1 MYKKTEL
8 FYTPVDNVGDMPY
21 VEPVMTRFESA
32 FLCGLLKKYRPKKI
46 LEVGVF
52 RGGTTVVLRNCM
64 DELGIKDYII
74 HSVDIY
80 KKAGD
85 MIFEYLEKNH
95 LDTGEIIHNRFYFGN
110 VLAEVIDEIGD
121 GIDFVILDTLHTTP
135 GELLDLLLVLPY
147 CTKNAVICF
156 HDLALDY
163 LANMD
168 KTDPRSFSQIP
179 WTITKLCFSCITGDK
194 IYHVFDGEGDPD
206 MLYEYSNI
214 GAVIINADTLA
225 NVSDLFLLLSAPWV
239 FYQEESQLALYCTKY
254 KELYGEEAAVL
265 FKKITELNKFALIEK
280 SKSRKGDELVLDSFK
295 TYLRESDRLYLYGC
309 GSRGVTYKK
318 DIEEMSY
325 SVEGFIVSDGRK
337 KDSFVEGK
345 PVLSLSEA
353 IEKEG
358 DGLRIVIATV
368 FHEVTE
374 DLEKNGIS
382 YFDPD
387 ERLQTILHERRTYYR
402 YHN

>member
-1 MYKKTEL
+1 MYKRIEL
-8 FYTPVDNVGDMPY
+8 FYAPIDNVEKMPY
-21 VEPVMTRFESA
+21 VTPVMTRFESS

-64 DELGIKDYII
+64 DELGVKDYVI
-74 HSVDIY
+74 HSVDTL

-95 LDTGEIIHNRFYFGN
+95 LNDGVHNQFHFGN
-110 VLAEVIDEIGD
+110 VLAEAIEEIGD
-121 GIDFVILDTLHTTP
+121 GIDFVILDTVHTMP

-147 CTKNAVICF
+147 CAKNAVICF

-168 KTDPRSFSQIP
+168 KTNPRSFSQIP

-194 IYHVFDGEGDPD
+194 IYHISDGEGDPE
-206 MLYEYSNI
+206 MLYEYPNI
-214 GAVIINADTLA
+214 GAVITNDNTLA

-239 FYQEESQLALYCTKY
+239 FYQGECQLTLYYEKY
-254 KELYGEEAAVL
+254 KELYGEEAAAL
-265 FKKITELNKFALIEK
+265 FKKIIELNKFALAEK
-280 SKSRKGDELVLDSFK
+280 SKSRKGDELALDSFK
-295 TYLRESDRLYLYGC
+295 TYLRESSKLYLYGC
-309 GSRGVTYKK
+309 GSRALAYKK

-325 SVEGFIVSDGRK
+325 DITGFVVSDGHK
-337 KDSFVEGK
+337 TDSFVDGK
-345 PVLSLSEA
+345 PVLTLSEA
-353 IEKEG
+353 MKEEG
-358 DGLRIVIATV
+358 DELHIVVATV
-368 FHEVTE
+368 FREIVE

-382 YFDPD
+382 FFDPD
-387 ERLQTILHERRTYYR
+387 ERLQTILSERRTYYCYR
-402 YHN
+402 S